1 MLTEK
6 QWCTQAQNLKAKA
19 NTKVSTL
26 NLKAWT
32 FEAKD
37 NVMPL
42 SIEPEQKLKHAV
54 LVTAWQN
61 E

>member
-32 FEAKD
+32 FEA
-37 NVMPL
+37 
-42 SIEPEQKLKHAV
+42 
-54 LVTAWQN
+54 
-61 E
+61 